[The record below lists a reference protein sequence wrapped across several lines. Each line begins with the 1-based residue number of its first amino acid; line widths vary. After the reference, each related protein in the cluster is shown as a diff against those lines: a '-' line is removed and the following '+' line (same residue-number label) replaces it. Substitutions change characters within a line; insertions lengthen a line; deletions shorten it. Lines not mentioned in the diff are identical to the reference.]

1 MNQEH
6 LEELRQKLGHALGS
20 GQILGIHPIEKET
33 IERPDFEQI
42 LVLNGITPKQR
53 EVEGVVIAPATGA
66 DIV

>member
-33 IERPDFEQI
+33 IERLKAEGLDF
-42 LVLNGITPKQR
+42 TPYLIPEDQEEEEDK
-53 EVEGVVIAPATGA
+53 T
-66 DIV
+66 